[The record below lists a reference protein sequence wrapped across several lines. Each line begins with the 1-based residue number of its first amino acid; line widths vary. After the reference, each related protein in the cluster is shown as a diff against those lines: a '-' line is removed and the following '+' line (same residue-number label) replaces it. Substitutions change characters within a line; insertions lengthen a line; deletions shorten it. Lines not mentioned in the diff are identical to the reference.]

1 MTKKKESPGAGDILN
16 GFLGSVILSFA
27 FSVYGQRMVG
37 EISNQ
42 LNSCTCVDRS
52 LNTHGTVVQIIRR
65 HAAEITTAVV
75 VASLFS
81 MYSTASVGRLLG
93 LLPSLTRAII
103 PHCVTVALA
112 LPIATLLEG
121 QDL

>member
-1 MTKKKESPGAGDILN
+1 M
-16 GFLGSVILSFA
+16 
-27 FSVYGQRMVG
+27 
-37 EISNQ
+37 
-42 LNSCTCVDRS
+42 
-52 LNTHGTVVQIIRR
+52 VQIIRR

-112 LPIATLLEG
+112 LPIATLLGG
-121 QDL
+121 QYPLENKNGAEYQGWALLTDILACVSQEETPLLQLLLWS